1 MTAII
6 LLLSSYAAADDPD
19 VVVNTIKYTNDFEN
33 GEAITVVHSGKD
45 GGTEYRYRI
54 FNDDDDFPDNWQEIT
69 FNVDEWDVGNA
80 PFGNKQNEGIN
91 PGTIWQSEDAGGN
104 DGNNDYIILRKDFV
118 VEDVSVKTEL
128 VVLSNK
134 LFPLNCKGCVIG

>member
-33 GEAITVVHSGKD
+33 GEAITVVHSGND

-54 FNDDDDFPDNWQEIT
+54 FDT
-69 FNVDEWDVGNA
+69 A
-80 PFGNKQNEGIN
+80 
-91 PGTIWQSEDAGGN
+91 S
-104 DGNNDYIILRKDFV
+104 
-118 VEDVSVKTEL
+118 VSV
-128 VVLSNK
+128 
-134 LFPLNCKGCVIG
+134 